1 MTPDEQYCVYE
12 CTGIYT
18 PPTDG
23 NGICSC
29 RYGVDSDG
37 KTCLS
42 TCDRWTLFMDTEEY
56 CVDECPDDLKPADS
70 GATKGTCLTCAE
82 ATKTA
87 ESSYGERPFWDPVT
101 EECVVKC
108 EQAGVN
114 GVCRT
119 CAEAYFDKYFFS
131 LMTRECVEECSTG
144 TLRSGSEN

>member
-1 MTPDEQYCVYE
+1 
-12 CTGIYT
+12 
-18 PPTDG
+18 
-23 NGICSC
+23 
-29 RYGVDSDG
+29 
-37 KTCLS
+37 
-42 TCDRWTLFMDTEEY
+42 MDTEEY